1 MRRTL
6 DHHVPR
12 GNHDGV
18 LRKTCVFVLVAALLG
33 LVPAAYAGPPDPTWL
48 GGYWDDDDFDNVVIL
63 IVKTCAVEAPL
74 LIDSGPLWTIVVGV
88 ELLPLRFVQ
97 VSARAAASP
106 RAPPVEPL
114 SVS

>member
-1 MRRTL
+1 MA
-6 DHHVPR
+6 
-12 GNHDGV
+12 
-18 LRKTCVFVLVAALLG
+18 LRIIVLVVAL
-33 LVPAAYAGPPDPTWL
+33 VSPALTTLAHIDPPDPTWI

-74 LIDSGPLWTIVVGV
+74 LIDSGPLWTIVIGV
-88 ELLPLRFVQ
+88 ELLPLRFVP

>member
-1 MRRTL
+1 VL
-6 DHHVPR
+6 R

-18 LRKTCVFVLVAALLG
+18 LRKICVFALVAALLG
-33 LVPAAYAGPPDPTWL
+33 LVPAAYADPPDPTWL
-48 GGYWDDDDFDNVVIL
+48 SGYWDDGDFDYVVIL

-74 LIDSGPLWTIVVGV
+74 FIDSGPLWTVVVGV

-97 VSARAAASP
+97 VSSRAAASP

>member
-1 MRRTL
+1 
-6 DHHVPR
+6 VPR

-18 LRKTCVFVLVAALLG
+18 LRKICVLTLVAALLA
-33 LVPAAYAGPPDPTWL
+33 LLPAAYADPPDPTWL

-63 IVKTCAVEAPL
+63 IADTCAVAAQPL
-74 LIDSGPLWTIVVGV
+74 LDSGPLWTVVVGL
-88 ELLPLRFVQ
+88 ELMPRRFVQ

-106 RAPPVEPL
+106 RAPPVAPL

>member
-1 MRRTL
+1 ML
-6 DHHVPR
+6 R

-18 LRKTCVFVLVAALLG
+18 CRKIYVFALVVALLG
-33 LVPAAYAGPPDPTWL
+33 LVPAAYADPPDPTWL
-48 GGYWDDDDFDNVVIL
+48 AGYWDDDDFGNVVIL

-74 LIDSGPLWTIVVGV
+74 LIDSGPLWTVVVGV
-88 ELLPLRFVQ
+88 DLLPLRLVQ
-97 VSARAAASP
+97 VSTRAAAFP